1 MGEAAASVACALRA
15 GPTIYFVRHGE
26 TDWNAE
32 ARYQGQADI
41 PLNDKGRMQA
51 HRNGAALRFLLPQIA
66 DADFV
71 ASPLARARESMAI
84 LRDALGLEPNDF
96 RIDDRLKEA
105 HYGHWQGTLAAD
117 LPEIDAAGLSARRRD
132 PYRWC
137 PPGGESYEALMGR
150 IVPWLAEIE
159 RDTVAVSHGGVSRVL
174 RGNILGIELA
184 TVPLLEVPHDR
195 VLILRRD
202 SVEWL

>member
-1 MGEAAASVACALRA
+1 MGEAALSVACALRA

-51 HRNGAALRFLLPQIA
+51 HRNGAVLRFLLPQIA
-66 DADFV
+66 EADFV
-71 ASPLARARESMAI
+71 ASPLERARESMAI
-84 LRDALGLEPNDF
+84 VRDALGLEPSAF

-105 HYGHWQGTLAAD
+105 HYGRWQGTLAAD
-117 LPEIDAAGLSARRRD
+117 LPEIDAEGLSARRRD

-137 PPGGESYEALMGR
+137 PPGGESYEALMDR

-159 RDTVAVSHGGVSRVL
+159 RDTGVVSHGGVSRVL
-174 RGNILGIELA
+174 RGNILGIALA
-184 TVPLLEVPHDR
+184 TVPLLEVPQDR

>member
-1 MGEAAASVACALRA
+1 MGEAGLNVACALRA

-66 DADFV
+66 NSDFV
-71 ASPLARARESMAI
+71 ASPLTRARESMAI
-84 LRDALGLEPNDF
+84 VRDALGLEPDAF

-105 HYGHWQGTLAAD
+105 HYGRWQGTLAAD
-117 LPEIDAAGLSARRRD
+117 LPEVDAEGLSARRRD

-184 TVPLLEVPHDR
+184 TVPLLEVPQDR

-202 SVEWL
+202 GVEWL

>member
-1 MGEAAASVACALRA
+1 MGEAPPSVACALRA

-51 HRNGAALRFLLPQIA
+51 YRNGAALRFLLPQIA

-71 ASPLARARESMAI
+71 ASPLARTRESMAI

-105 HYGHWQGTLAAD
+105 HYGRWQGTLASD
-117 LPEIDAAGLSARRRD
+117 LPEFDAVGLSARRRD

-137 PPGGESYEALMGR
+137 PQGGESYEALMER

-184 TVPLLEVPHDR
+184 TVPLLEVPQDR

-202 SVEWL
+202 NVEWL